1 MQLLASI
8 STHRAWRRPA
18 AWPMAALVLSAAA
31 QTSTAQPTTSPDT
44 SPTAVLTVNTPNGLP
59 PTRFQFCQAEVSGL
73 DGAARKNSLRECLHR
88 RADGESIVAKDC
100 KRQAGDVPLNST
112 QLHALYKQC
121 MQTALSVPYADLPK
135 RPPRVAPSAPANDG
149 FGSGD
154 GSPVDD
160 MPAAAAA
167 LAGPAAAPAPDAAPA
182 AASNP

>member
-8 STHRAWRRPA
+8 STHRTRRKPA

-31 QTSTAQPTTSPDT
+31 QTSMAQITASPDT
-44 SPTAVLTVNTPNGLP
+44 TPTAVLTVNTPNGLP
-59 PTRFQFCQAEVSGL
+59 PTRLQLCQAEVSSL
-73 DGAARKNSLRECLHR
+73 EGAARKNSLRECLHR

-121 MQTALSVPYADLPK
+121 MQTALNVPYADLPK

-167 LAGPAAAPAPDAAPA
+167 LAAPPAAAPAPDAAPTA
-182 AASNP
+182 GNP